1 MCCEP
6 LVRESKIVPTKAK
19 GQLVEGGWDALLFP
33 VQTAFFLTSCRMRES
48 LRAFIPE
55 QRALTCTPGEVSL
68 GGR

>member
-19 GQLVEGGWDALLFP
+19 GQQVEGGWDALLFP

-55 QRALTCTPGEVSL
+55 QRALTCTPGEASL